1 MGHGPTTYASVSG
14 RCWVSRN
21 EICSLTLLNVSTF
34 DTTFSG
40 LRVLQEDIEEF
51 RLFLN
56 QSYEANDF
64 YVKTLVNIT
73 MSILDELAI
82 RDHIDSVPKIIRFLS
97 QLWFFLPIFNS
108 CLIISEMW
116 QVLGDSGKALN
127 KSLEWLMQ
135 SIKTSYKKAIEL
147 LTGIFSGEAMI
158 HLSTLMETG
167 VQKYDK
173 FVKDLHLSFIKYVEN
188 IWTKVTQS
196 IANYWKGI
204 LHKLEPSLIRLM
216 HYLETV
222 AWNVSK
228 EVFGMF

>member
-1 MGHGPTTYASVSG
+1 MFIP
-14 RCWVSRN
+14 
-21 EICSLTLLNVSTF
+21 
-34 DTTFSG
+34 FSG

-82 RDHIDSVPKIIRFLS
+82 RDHIDSVPKII
-97 QLWFFLPIFNS
+97 
-108 CLIISEMW
+108 SEMW
-116 QVLGDSGKALN
+116 QVLGNSGKALN
-127 KSLEWLMQ
+127 KSFEWLIQ
-135 SIKTSYKKAIEL
+135 SIKTSYKKAVEML
-147 LTGIFSGEAMI
+147 SGIFSGEAMN
-158 HLSTLMETG
+158 HLSALMETG

-188 IWTKVTQS
+188 IWTKITQS
-196 IANYWKGI
+196 VVAYWKGI
-204 LHKLEPSLIRLM
+204 LQKLEPSIIRLM

-222 AWNVSK
+222 AWNISK
-228 EVFGMF
+228 EVFGKFGVL